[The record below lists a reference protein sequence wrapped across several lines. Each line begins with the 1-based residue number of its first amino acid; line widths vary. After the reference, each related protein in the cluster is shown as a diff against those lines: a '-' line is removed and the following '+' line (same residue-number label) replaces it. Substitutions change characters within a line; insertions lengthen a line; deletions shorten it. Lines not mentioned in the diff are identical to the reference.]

1 LKRLLIRLG
10 LREAFRSVLSE
21 ARGTRSPCIAW
32 IWTASSRSTTG
43 MDTRL
48 GTNFLQAIADRLR
61 AVVPGRAA
69 VARVGGDEFVIVQGP
84 ILQPDEAEH
93 LAERIDHAIAGPCL
107 IDGRDVRVG
116 ISIGFVTAQPG
127 SLELDPRI
135 IAADAA
141 LYRAKASKRDARIRR
156 AAKPVDSVL
165 PDLHSNTAP

>member
-1 LKRLLIRLG
+1 MIRHDPVPSSEHAAPDHSAARYGDAGEEHPLKRLLIRLG

-21 ARGTRSPCIAW
+21 ARGPRSPCIAW

-69 VARVGGDEFVIVQGP
+69 FARVGGDEFVIVQGP

-93 LAERIDHAIAGPCL
+93 LAERIDHAIAEPYL
-107 IDGRDVRVG
+107 MRVG
-116 ISIGFVTAQPG
+116 TSALG
-127 SLELDPRI
+127 S
-135 IAADAA
+135 
-141 LYRAKASKRDARIRR
+141 AS
-156 AAKPVDSVL
+156 VS
-165 PDLHSNTAP
+165 